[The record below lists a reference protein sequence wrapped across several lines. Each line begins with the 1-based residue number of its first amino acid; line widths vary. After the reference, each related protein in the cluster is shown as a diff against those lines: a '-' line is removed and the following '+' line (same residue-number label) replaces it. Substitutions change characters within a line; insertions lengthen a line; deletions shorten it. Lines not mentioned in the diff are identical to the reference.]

1 MLINFLSRYHEA
13 DPGDADPQGGSSGKV
28 RASDV
33 LEQFGRDAI
42 RIAEKLADVQSDN
55 HRLREERRNLKQ
67 QLTEAQGKA
76 PAADTRVLSADEA
89 KAYDAYAAL
98 GKPADIKSALDTKG
112 TAEQELVALKREKA
126 LAKAAEAAG
135 YKASVLTTLAGDLD
149 IQVRP
154 VKDGKPLVVV
164 VSGTE
169 ETALADWAKENW
181 ADFLPAL
188 SAQSIQ
194 APDINAGARGNGNN
208 ISITDDERKA
218 AQRRYGATF

>member
-1 MLINFLSRYHEA
+1 MLIDFLSRHEA
-13 DPGDADPQGGSSGKV
+13 DTDADPQGGSSGKV

-76 PAADTRVLSADEA
+76 PADGAVILTADESKVYA
-89 KAYDAYAAL
+89 AYTAL
-98 GKPADIKSALDTKG
+98 GKPDALKQALETKG
-112 TAEQELVALKREKA
+112 TAEQELTALKREKA

-135 YKASVLTTLAGDLD
+135 FSATVLTTLAGDLD

-164 VSGTE
+164 VDGAE
-169 ETALADWAKENW
+169 EIALVDYAKTHW
-181 ADFLPAL
+181 
-188 SAQSIQ
+188 SAFEKSLYVQAAV
-194 APDINAGARGNGNN
+194 APDINAGARGNGNS
-208 ISITDDERKA
+208 IAITDDERKA